1 MNFKIYVTETKIE
14 KFYLEAVKEYEKRLS
29 RYCKIQL
36 LQMKNKELLL
46 KELPNKSYK
55 IFLSNNGKHI
65 SSEELAAKVNTLGLS
80 GISDVA
86 ISLGAEIPHD
96 EVLAIGSMDMD
107 IGLQAAIIFEQLYR
121 SYRIINNQAYH
132 K

>member
-1 MNFKIYVTETKIE
+1 MNFKIYVTDTKLE

-36 LQMKNKELLL
+36 LQIKNKELLL
-46 KELPNKSYK
+46 KELPIKSYK
-55 IFLSNNGKHI
+55 ILLSNNGKHI
-65 SSEELAAKVNTLGLS
+65 SSEELATKVNTLGLS
-80 GISDVA
+80 GISDIA
-86 ISLGAEIPHD
+86 IILGTEIPHD
-96 EVLAIGSMDMD
+96 EALAIGLMDMD
-107 IGLQAAIIFEQLYR
+107 IGLQATIIFEQLYR